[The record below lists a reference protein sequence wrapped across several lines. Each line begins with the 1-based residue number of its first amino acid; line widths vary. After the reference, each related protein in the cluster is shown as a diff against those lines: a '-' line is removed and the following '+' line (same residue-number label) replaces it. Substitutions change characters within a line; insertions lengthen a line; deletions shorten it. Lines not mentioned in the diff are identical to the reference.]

1 MNNYDFNKS
10 MMNFDMNNTFNSNNN
25 LSGLYTGYIRGNMF
39 PNIYDQYRNYQ
50 PTNINPRNEKEQYLL
65 DLNQV
70 QFAMHDINLYLDNFP
85 NDRSMINEF
94 NKNRGLYNDI
104 LKNYESK
111 FGPLEI
117 CSDSLNKNP
126 WQWNNEPWPWEGSDK

>member
-70 QFAMHDINLYLDNFP
+70 QFVRLLVF
-85 NDRSMINEF
+85 
-94 NKNRGLYNDI
+94 
-104 LKNYESK
+104 
-111 FGPLEI
+111 
-117 CSDSLNKNP
+117 
-126 WQWNNEPWPWEGSDK
+126 